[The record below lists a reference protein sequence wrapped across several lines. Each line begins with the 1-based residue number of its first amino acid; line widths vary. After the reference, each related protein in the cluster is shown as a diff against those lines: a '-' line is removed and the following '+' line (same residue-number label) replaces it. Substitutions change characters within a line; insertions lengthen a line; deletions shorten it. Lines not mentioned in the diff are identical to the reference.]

1 MNCVIP
7 FHAGDKAQV
16 ARWLSWAEEL
26 GGMGGH
32 RLFLMPAMGQKAD
45 FQTSLPFTTLE
56 DSYGLKSNWSASNNA
71 VRDASAPNSM
81 IRQIAWHFY
90 LNKLGYWLFC
100 EPDAIPLR
108 PGWHDALD
116 EEYRRERKHFM
127 GALVPGKEGDY
138 PEHMTGVAIWPEDA
152 ITCRTLMLPTNATI
166 DGHPGQVELAFDI
179 AAAPEIVHG
188 GRFHATKLI
197 QHVFRGPKF
206 EGAVDLQRVSKDA
219 VLFHTDKDGGLIRL
233 LRQKLKGGDA
243 ELSPVCAEK
252 PVSIAA
258 KSDAASTSNPEK
270 PRVCTY
276 FRPCVDPEAL
286 AEQKRILAIWQE
298 NWSSHGWEPVI
309 ITENDARKHPD
320 FQKYYDAF
328 YAMPTVNP
336 KEYEMACWLRWV
348 AMAAIGGLMVDYDA
362 LVTGTLSYGHRG
374 EIAFPLILSDSN
386 PVPCAV
392 VGTKE
397 QYQCAL
403 TNFLN
408 CPPSLEQG
416 ALHLSD
422 QIAVQLLGFPTVG
435 ICKEVGTPGWRD
447 AKLIH
452 FSHAACGQKRSEEM
466 RAWAEKPVLTQKF
479 LDEQKETIVASD
491 TAQRFVI
498 KDILENALPRAEL
511 LEKIKRLARKNAG
524 RGMALARLIK

>member
-1 MNCVIP
+1 MLNIVIP

-16 ARWLSWAEEL
+16 ARWLSWVEEL
-26 GGMGGH
+26 GGMGAH

-45 FQTSLPFTTLE
+45 FQTSLPFATLE

-138 PEHMTGVAIWPEDA
+138 PEHMTGVAVWPEDA

-206 EGAVDLQRVSKDA
+206 ERSVDLQRVSKDA

-270 PRVCTY
+270 PRVHTY

-348 AMAAIGGLMVDYDA
+348 AMAQISCGVMTDYDV
-362 LVTGTLSYGHRG
+362 LNNGW
-374 EIAFPLILSDSN
+374 IPPKWAFDPEMVAPFVYSTNN

-392 VGTKE
+392 SGYKRGFEFAAVSFATSKE
-397 QYQCAL
+397 RFTEGGKA
-403 TNFLN
+403 
-408 CPPSLEQG
+408 
-416 ALHLSD
+416 HVSD
-422 QIAVQLLGFPTVG
+422 QLLIQKWGWPSNDD
-435 ICKEVGTPGWRD
+435 CKEVGTPGWRD

-452 FSHAACGQKRSEEM
+452 FSHAACGKNRSEEM
-466 RAWAEKPVLTQKF
+466 R
-479 LDEQKETIVASD
+479 
-491 TAQRFVI
+491 RFVSGESVNQGMYEVQEFVSE
-498 KDILENALPRAEL
+498 ILL
-511 LEKIKRLARKNAG
+511 LEKIKLLARKNAG
-524 RGMALARLIK
+524 RGMALARMIK